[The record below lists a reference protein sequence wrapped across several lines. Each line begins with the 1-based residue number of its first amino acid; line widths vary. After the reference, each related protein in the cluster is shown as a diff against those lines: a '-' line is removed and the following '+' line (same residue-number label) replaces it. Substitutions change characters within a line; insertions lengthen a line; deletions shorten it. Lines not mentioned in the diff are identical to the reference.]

1 MRMNRVLVEIN
12 KDQSEPCFLPH
23 FYAMTTKLKNNKD
36 QDIMPEN
43 SIILKKEGEKC
54 GYSGYG

>member
-1 MRMNRVLVEIN
+1 
-12 KDQSEPCFLPH
+12 
-23 FYAMTTKLKNNKD
+23 MTTKLKNNKD